1 MKWIGGE
8 NLRIESVQAVSRVML
23 RTDSHKRY
31 APDRKI
37 HCFCFKLSGASLHTS
52 GPDAVLCE
60 TNTLLYIPRGIDYY
74 VDVIELGP
82 SIAVD
87 FHLAEGCTYEKRLK
101 LMRPSD
107 PVQMRQIFEEMYA
120 CSAGVRPGDSYALMG
135 RLYQLMGLVEDQL
148 SGEEPAA
155 GFAKI
160 EPALICIRE
169 NLSDPTLSEPMLA
182 GLCGYSTGYFRRVF
196 TAAMGK
202 PPVRYITEKRM
213 ERAVSMLES
222 GLSSI
227 SDIAAEVGYSNVYYF
242 STAFKKYYGEPP
254 MEWTRRDNGGK

>member
-1 MKWIGGE
+1 MKWIGGV
-8 NLRIESVQAVSRVML
+8 NLRIESVQSVSRVML
-23 RTDSHKRY
+23 HRKFHNRLSR
-31 APDRKI
+31 DRGV

-52 GPDAVLCE
+52 GADAVLCE

-87 FHLAEGCTYEKRLK
+87 FHLAEDCVYEKRLK

-120 CSAGVRPGDSYALMG
+120 CSADVRPGDSYALMG

-148 SGEEPAA
+148 SGEDPAA

-160 EPALICIRE
+160 EPALICIRKK
-169 NLSDPTLSEPMLA
+169 LSDPSLSEPMLA
-182 GLCGYSTGYFRRVF
+182 ELCGYSTGYFRRVF

-213 ERAVSMLES
+213 ERAASMLES
-222 GLSSI
+222 GLSAI

-242 STAFKKYYGEPP
+242 STAFKRHFGVPP
-254 MEWTRRDNGGK
+254 GKWREHT

>member
-23 RTDSHKRY
+23 RTASHKRY
-31 APDRKI
+31 TPDRKI
-37 HCFCFKLSGASLHTS
+37 HCFCFKLSGASLHTGGGDS
-52 GPDAVLCE
+52 VLCE
-60 TNTLLYIPRGIDYY
+60 TNTLLYIPKGMGYY
-74 VDVIELGP
+74 VDIIEEGP

-87 FHLAEGCTYEKRLK
+87 FQLSEGSAWEKRLK
-101 LMRPSD
+101 LMKPKD

-160 EPALICIRE
+160 EPALICIRKK
-169 NLSDPTLSEPMLA
+169 LSAPSLSEPMLA
-182 GLCGYSTGYFRRVF
+182 ELCGYSTGYFRRVF

-202 PPVRYITEKRM
+202 PPVRYITDKRM
-213 ERAVSMLES
+213 ERASSMLES
-222 GLSSI
+222 GLSAI

-242 STAFKKYYGEPP
+242 STAFKRHFGVPP
-254 MEWTRRDNGGK
+254 GKWREHT